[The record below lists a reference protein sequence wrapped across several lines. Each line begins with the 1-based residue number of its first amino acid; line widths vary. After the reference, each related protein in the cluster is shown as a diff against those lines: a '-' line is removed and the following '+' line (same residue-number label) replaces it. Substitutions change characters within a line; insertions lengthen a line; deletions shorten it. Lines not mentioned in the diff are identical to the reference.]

1 MDWVPRV
8 CTHLYEGPQ
17 CSNVT
22 HWKGRVRLELDN
34 HVIEDVQMHSRG
46 HSSAMFPK
54 HQFSLKLPKR
64 MPLLGMPPARRWV
77 LATSFV
83 DVSFQRNPT
92 AFEVYRKLGGWA
104 PDTVYVK
111 VEWHGS
117 MPLFGRLLSES
128 ARNRHG

>member
-1 MDWVPRV
+1 
-8 CTHLYEGPQ
+8 
-17 CSNVT
+17 
-22 HWKGRVRLELDN
+22 
-34 HVIEDVQMHSRG
+34 
-46 HSSAMFPK
+46 MFPK

-64 MPLLGMPPARRWV
+64 MPLLGMAPARRWV

-117 MPLFGRLLSES
+117 MPQFGRLVSES
-128 ARNRHG
+128 TRTHFLGAGRN